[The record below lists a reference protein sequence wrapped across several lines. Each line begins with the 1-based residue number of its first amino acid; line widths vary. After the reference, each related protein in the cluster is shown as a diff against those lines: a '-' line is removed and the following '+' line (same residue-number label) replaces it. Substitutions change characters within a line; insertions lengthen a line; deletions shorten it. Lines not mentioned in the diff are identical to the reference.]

1 MKALVYF
8 ALATAAACQSVQAN
22 ISTRFNTDVEGWRVV
37 AFPFSGHVAN
47 PAATPG
53 TFDSSFGLPAGS
65 IRVGDV
71 YSDTGISA
79 PAAFLGNH
87 SDAYGGQLTYDIF
100 VRYTDGVD
108 YPAVVINAGTFSLFY
123 VTASPPL
130 ETWQSRVIP
139 LTETGWRYNSRTG
152 PVATEAQMR
161 AALAN
166 IVGLYIF
173 TEWRTGPDDTSV
185 DNISIPG
192 GCAADLNN
200 DGFVNGDDYDYFASM
215 FEAADPGADINND
228 SFVNGDDYDAFA
240 SAFENGC

>member
-1 MKALVYF
+1 MNIRVCLALV
-8 ALATAAACQSVQAN
+8 AAAGCHSAHAN
-22 ISTRFNTDVEGWRVV
+22 IITRFNTDVEGWRVV
-37 AFPFSGHVAN
+37 AFPFGGHVAN
-47 PAATPG
+47 PATTNASFDAT
-53 TFDSSFGLPAGS
+53 FGMPAGS

-108 YPAVVINAGTFSLFY
+108 YPAVVINAGAFSLYY
-123 VTASPPL
+123 VTVSPPL
-130 ETWQSRVIP
+130 ETWESRVVP

-152 PVATEAQMR
+152 PFATEAQMR

-192 GCAADLNN
+192 GCTADLNN

-215 FEAADPGADINND
+215 FEAADPGADINSD
-228 SFVNGDDYDAFA
+228 SFVNGDDYDLFA
-240 SAFENGC
+240 SAFESGC